1 MATIKDIADKAGV
14 STATVSNVIKG
25 KKGKVSEKT
34 IEKIEKIIEELNYVP
49 SMGARILSEKRS
61 KIIGVICNFMNV
73 TDNSLKDPFT
83 AELLG
88 VIESEIRKNK
98 YYMMLYASNKPE
110 EIKKLISTWSVDG
123 LIFAGINEK
132 TYNSLIKISK
142 KPIVVIDG
150 YYKNKDFYNVG
161 TNDEEGGYIIT
172 KYLIEKGHK
181 NIIFADETNKKG
193 NIIKTVDG
201 ERLKGFKR
209 ALKEMWIEYTTENH
223 IYIDTFNKQKSVDK
237 ILKHKNI
244 TAVVCASDNIAFE
257 VINCLKNRNIKI
269 PEDISVTG
277 FDNVYLSNL
286 SSPTL
291 TTINQNIN
299 EKGCKAVNM
308 LIDIIEEKSIEN
320 NNIRISVDIK
330 ERNSV
335 KNIK

>member
-172 KYLIEKGHK
+172 KYLLDKGHK

-193 NIIKTVDG
+193 TIIKTVDG

-209 ALKEMWIEYTTENH
+209 ALKEMGIEYTTENH

-335 KNIK
+335 KNMK

>member
-172 KYLIEKGHK
+172 KYLLDKGHK

-193 NIIKTVDG
+193 TIIKTVDG

-209 ALKEMWIEYTTENH
+209 ALKEMGIEYTTQNH
-223 IYIDTFNKQKSVDK
+223 IYIDAFNKQKSVDK
-237 ILKHKNI
+237 ILEYKNI

-320 NNIRISVDIK
+320 NNIRISVNIK

>member
-193 NIIKTVDG
+193 TIIKTVDG

-209 ALKEMWIEYTTENH
+209 ALKEMGIEYTTENH

>member
-172 KYLIEKGHK
+172 KYLLDKGHK

-193 NIIKTVDG
+193 TIIKTVDG

-209 ALKEMWIEYTTENH
+209 ALKEMGIEYTTENH

-237 ILKHKNI
+237 ILEYKNI

>member
-172 KYLIEKGHK
+172 KYLLDKGHK
-181 NIIFADETNKKG
+181 NIIFADETNRKG
-193 NIIKTVDG
+193 TIIKTVDG

-209 ALKEMWIEYTTENH
+209 ALKEMGIEYTTENH

-237 ILKHKNI
+237 ILEHKNI

-308 LIDIIEEKSIEN
+308 LIDIIEEKSIKN

>member
-172 KYLIEKGHK
+172 KYLLDKGHK

-193 NIIKTVDG
+193 TIIKTVDG

-209 ALKEMWIEYTTENH
+209 ALKEMGIEYTTENH
-223 IYIDTFNKQKSVDK
+223 IYIDAFNKQKSVDK
-237 ILKHKNI
+237 ILEHKNI
-244 TAVVCASDNIAFE
+244 TAVVCVSDNIAFE

>member
-34 IEKIEKIIEELNYVP
+34 IEKIEKIIEEFNYVP

-172 KYLIEKGHK
+172 KYLLDKGHK

-193 NIIKTVDG
+193 TIIKTVDG

-209 ALKEMWIEYTTENH
+209 ALKEMGIEYTTENH

>member
-132 TYNSLIKISK
+132 IYNSLIKISK

-172 KYLIEKGHK
+172 KYLLDKGHK

-193 NIIKTVDG
+193 TIIKTVDG

-209 ALKEMWIEYTTENH
+209 ALKEMGIEYTTQNH
-223 IYIDTFNKQKSVDK
+223 IYIDAFNKQKSVDK
-237 ILKHKNI
+237 ILEYKNI

>member
-209 ALKEMWIEYTTENH
+209 ALKEMGIEYTTENH

>member
-1 MATIKDIADKAGV
+1 MATIKDIAEKAGV

-25 KKGKVSEKT
+25 KKNKVSKKT
-34 IEKIEKIIEELNYVP
+34 IEKIENIISELNYVP
-49 SMGARILSEKRS
+49 SMGVRILSEKRS
-61 KIIGVICNFMNV
+61 KIIGVVCTFMNV
-73 TDNSLKDPFT
+73 KDNSLKDPFT

-88 VIESEIRKNK
+88 VIESEIRKNG

-110 EIKKLISTWSVDG
+110 EIKNLVSTWSVDG
-123 LIFAGINEK
+123 LIFAGIDEE
-132 TYNSLIKISK
+132 TYNIVKNISK

-150 YYKNKDFYNVG
+150 YFENQNFYNVG

-181 NIIFADETNKKG
+181 NIVFADESNITG

-201 ERLKGFKR
+201 ERLKGFIR
-209 ALKEMWIEYTTENH
+209 ALKENNIEYTKESH
-223 IYIDTFNKQKSVDK
+223 IYIDPFNKQKTVDK
-237 ILKHKNI
+237 ISENKSI
-244 TAVVCASDNIAFE
+244 TAIVCASDNIAFE
-257 VINCLKNRNIKI
+257 VINFLKNRNIKI

-286 SSPTL
+286 NNPAL

-299 EKGCKAVNM
+299 EKGCKAINM
-308 LIDIIEEKSIEN
+308 LIDIIEGKNIEN
-320 NNIRISVDIK
+320 KNIRISVDIE

>member
-172 KYLIEKGHK
+172 KYLLDKGHK
-181 NIIFADETNKKG
+181 NIIFADETNRKG
-193 NIIKTVDG
+193 TIIKTVDG

-209 ALKEMWIEYTTENH
+209 ALKEMGIEYTTENH

>member
-1 MATIKDIADKAGV
+1 MATIKDIAYKAGV

-34 IEKIEKIIEELNYVP
+34 IQKIEKIIEEFNYVP

-61 KIIGVICNFMNV
+61 KIIGVICNLMNV
-73 TDNSLKDPFT
+73 ADNSFKDPFT

-88 VIESEIRKNK
+88 VIESEIRENG

-132 TYNSLIKISK
+132 TYKNLIKISN

-150 YYKNKDFYNVG
+150 YYKNDDFYNVG

-172 KYLIEKGHK
+172 KYLIDKGHK
-181 NIIFADETNKKG
+181 NIIFVDETNKKG
-193 NIIKTVDG
+193 NPIKTVDG

-209 ALKEMWIEYTTENH
+209 ALKEIGIKYTTNNH
-223 IYIDTFNKQKSVDK
+223 VYIDPLNKEKFFDE
-237 ILKHKNI
+237 IKNKNS
-244 TAVVCASDNIAFE
+244 TAVVCSSDNIAFE
-257 VINCLKNRNIKI
+257 VINGLKKRNICV
-269 PEDISVTG
+269 PENISVTG
-277 FDNVYLSNL
+277 FDDVYLSSL
-286 SSPTL
+286 SSPAL

-299 EKGCKAVNM
+299 EKGEKAVRM
-308 LIDIIEEKSIEN
+308 LINIIEEKHIEN
-320 NNIRISVDIK
+320 KNIHISVSIK
-330 ERNSV
+330 ERDSV
-335 KNIK
+335 KKI

>member
-34 IEKIEKIIEELNYVP
+34 IEKIKKIIEELNYVP

-172 KYLIEKGHK
+172 KYLLDKGHK

-193 NIIKTVDG
+193 TIIKTVDG

-209 ALKEMWIEYTTENH
+209 ALKEMGIEYTTENH

-335 KNIK
+335 KNMK

>member
-1 MATIKDIADKAGV
+1 MATIKDIAYKAGV

-34 IEKIEKIIEELNYVP
+34 IQKIEKIIEEFNYVP

-172 KYLIEKGHK
+172 KYLLDKGHK

-193 NIIKTVDG
+193 TIIKTVDG

-209 ALKEMWIEYTTENH
+209 ALKEMGIEYTTENH

>member
-172 KYLIEKGHK
+172 KYLLDKGHK

-193 NIIKTVDG
+193 TIIKTVDG

-209 ALKEMWIEYTTENH
+209 ALKEMGIEYTTENH

-237 ILKHKNI
+237 ILEYKNI

-335 KNIK
+335 KNMK

>member
-172 KYLIEKGHK
+172 KYLLDKGHK

-193 NIIKTVDG
+193 TIIKTVDG

-209 ALKEMWIEYTTENH
+209 ALKEMGIEYTTQNH
-223 IYIDTFNKQKSVDK
+223 IYIDAFNKQKSVDK
-237 ILKHKNI
+237 ILEHKNI
-244 TAVVCASDNIAFE
+244 TAVVCVSDNIAFE

>member
-34 IEKIEKIIEELNYVP
+34 IEKIKKIIEELNYVP

-172 KYLIEKGHK
+172 KYLLDKGHK

-193 NIIKTVDG
+193 TIIKTVDG

-209 ALKEMWIEYTTENH
+209 ALKEMGIEYTTENH

>member
-34 IEKIEKIIEELNYVP
+34 IEIIEELNYVP

-172 KYLIEKGHK
+172 KYLLDKGHK

-193 NIIKTVDG
+193 TIIKTVDG

-209 ALKEMWIEYTTENH
+209 ALKEMGIEYTTQNH
-223 IYIDTFNKQKSVDK
+223 IYIDAFNKQKSVDK
-237 ILKHKNI
+237 ILEHKNI
-244 TAVVCASDNIAFE
+244 TAVVCVSDNIAFE

>member
-132 TYNSLIKISK
+132 IYNSLIKISK

-172 KYLIEKGHK
+172 KYLLDKGHK

-193 NIIKTVDG
+193 TIIKTVDG

-209 ALKEMWIEYTTENH
+209 ALKEMGIEYTTENH

>member
-1 MATIKDIADKAGV
+1 MATIKDIAYKAGV

-34 IEKIEKIIEELNYVP
+34 IQKIEKIIEELNYVP

-61 KIIGVICNFMNV
+61 KIIGVICNLMNV
-73 TDNSLKDPFT
+73 TDNSFKDPFT

-88 VIESEIRKNK
+88 VIESEIRNNG

-132 TYNSLIKISK
+132 TYKNLIKISN

-150 YYKNKDFYNVG
+150 YYKNDDFYNVG

-209 ALKEMWIEYTTENH
+209 ALKEIGVKYKTENH
-223 IYIDTFNKQKSVDK
+223 IYIDPFNKQKSVDK
-237 ILKHKNI
+237 ILEYKNI

-257 VINCLKNRNIKI
+257 VINGLKNRNIQI

-286 SSPTL
+286 SNPTL

-299 EKGCKAVNM
+299 EKGSKAVNM
-308 LIDIIEEKSIEN
+308 LIDILEEKNIEN
-320 NNIRISVDIK
+320 KNILISFDIK

-335 KNIK
+335 KNMK

>member
-172 KYLIEKGHK
+172 KYLLDKGHK

-193 NIIKTVDG
+193 TIIKTVDG

-209 ALKEMWIEYTTENH
+209 ALKEMGIEYTTENH

>member
-1 MATIKDIADKAGV
+1 MVTIKDIADKAGV

-172 KYLIEKGHK
+172 KYLLDKGHK

-193 NIIKTVDG
+193 TIIKTVDG

-209 ALKEMWIEYTTENH
+209 ALKEMGIEYTTQNH
-223 IYIDTFNKQKSVDK
+223 IYIDAFNKQKSVDK
-237 ILKHKNI
+237 ILEHKNI
-244 TAVVCASDNIAFE
+244 TAVVCVSDNIAFE

>member
-172 KYLIEKGHK
+172 KYLLDKGHK
-181 NIIFADETNKKG
+181 NIIFADETNRKG
-193 NIIKTVDG
+193 TIIKTVDG

-209 ALKEMWIEYTTENH
+209 ALKEMGIEYTTENH

-335 KNIK
+335 KNMK